1 MLFHSLDYLLFL
13 SIAVAAW
20 WALAGRER
28 ERLGMLFGASCVF
41 YAAWSAKYL
50 LLILG
55 STCLDFFAGRFIH
68 ASDRPRTRKLWLAA
82 SLTGN
87 LGLLFTFKYYDF
99 FAVEISEGLQA
110 IGLSVSLPALHAVL
124 PVGISFYT
132 FQTLSY
138 TIDVYRGSLK
148 PAKSFLSFAAFVMY
162 FPQLVAGPIVRASEL
177 LPQLEGGRP
186 RVSSEGVSRGLFLI
200 ALGIV
205 KKLAI
210 ADYLAL
216 NLVDRVFDQPDLYSG
231 MEVVLALY
239 GFTMQLYC
247 DFSGYTDVARGS
259 AMLMGLDLPEN
270 FDRPYQATSP
280 ADFWRRW
287 HMTLSR
293 WLRDYLYYPL
303 GGSRVGPIRAYFN
316 LALTMFLVGIWHG
329 WWQNFVVFFW
339 YALLQAGA
347 MVGHRLFVRF
357 TPPKRVSVGDG
368 PYREGKS
375 EANTPTPKKRWAV
388 LALKVFLSLQFVVF
402 SRILFR
408 SASLE
413 NAEAVAGRITDS
425 ASTVWTHLTGP
436 ALDAAQL
443 ASATS
448 TLRIDWTLWL
458 LLVGTFALHYTP
470 RALYQ
475 TCERTFVRLP
485 APAQGL
491 ALAIAAAL
499 LSLVA
504 SAEAVPFIYFQF

>member
-13 SIAVAAW
+13 GISVAAW
-20 WALAGRER
+20 WTLARHER
-28 ERLGMLFGASCVF
+28 ARLGYVLLASCAF

-55 STCLDFFAGRFIH
+55 STLLDYFAGHFIG
-68 ASDRPRTRKLWLAA
+68 ATNDRRTKKAWLAV
-82 SLTGN
+82 SLAGN
-87 LGLLFTFKYYDF
+87 LGLLFSFKYYNF
-99 FAVEISEGLQA
+99 FALEISAGLRA
-110 IGLSVSLPALHAVL
+110 IGLDVDLPLLHAIL

-138 TIDVYRGSLK
+138 TIDVYRGELK

-186 RVSSEGVSRGLFLI
+186 HVDSERVSRGLFLI

-216 NLVDRVFDQPDLYSG
+216 NLVDRVFDQPELFSG

-280 ADFWRRW
+280 AEFWRRW

-316 LALTMFLVGIWHG
+316 LGLTMFLVGIWHG
-329 WWQNFVVFFW
+329 WWQNFVIFFW

-347 MVGHRLFVRF
+347 MVAHRFFVRF
-357 TPPKRVSVGDG
+357 APLNRVRLGSG
-368 PYREGKS
+368 PYRTNESEG
-375 EANTPTPKKRWAV
+375 EASTERPTFAIT
-388 LALKVFLSLQFVVF
+388 AFKVFLCLQFVVF

-408 SASLE
+408 ASSMD
-413 NAEAVAGRITDS
+413 NARAVGGRITDS
-425 ASTVWTHLTGP
+425 VSTVWTHLTGP
-436 ALDAAQL
+436 GLDTTQL
-443 ASATS
+443 ATAVS
-448 TLRIDWTLWL
+448 TLRIDATLWAL
-458 LLVGTFALHYTP
+458 LLGTFALHYTP
-470 RALYQ
+470 RTWFA
-475 TCERTFVRLP
+475 TFERAFVRLP

-491 ALAIAAAL
+491 ALAVTAGL
-499 LSLVA
+499 LGLVA